1 MGVLALGVHD
11 HAVERQHHGHLAERR
26 DAGPRDGR
34 PHRRRDE
41 RAHAR
46 GPRVLE
52 RFVRWLAHVPTDPLD
67 QLAASFHLYNF
78 NSCDTQSCWETG
90 AGAVA
95 AQHPVVTG
103 ELGENDCAHGFIDTY
118 MPWADDAGI
127 SYLGWTWNTW
137 DCDTGPALITD
148 YDGGA
153 TGFGQGLMAHLMTT
167 MP

>member
-1 MGVLALGVHD
+1 MQDLVTAVRTAGATNVLMLG
-11 HAVERQHHGHLAERR
+11 GLAYSNDLSE
-26 DAGPRDGR
+26 
-34 PHRRRDE
+34 
-41 RAHAR
+41 
-46 GPRVLE
+46 
-52 RFVRWLAHVPTDPLD
+52 WLAHVPTDPLD
-67 QLAASFHLYNF
+67 QLAASFHNYNF
-78 NSCDTQSCWETG
+78 NTCDTQACWEMG
-90 AGAVA
+90 PGAVA

-118 MPWADDAGI
+118 MPWADTNGI